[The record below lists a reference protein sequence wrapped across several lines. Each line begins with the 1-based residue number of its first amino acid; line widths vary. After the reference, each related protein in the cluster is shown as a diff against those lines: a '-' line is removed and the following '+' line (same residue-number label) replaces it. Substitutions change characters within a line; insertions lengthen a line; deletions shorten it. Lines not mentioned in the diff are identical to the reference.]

1 MRTTDYEYDYP
12 EPDEMEPDDE
22 LLDAMEEQAR
32 HDKALDR
39 YEADCIMRQETGL
52 DY

>member
-1 MRTTDYEYDYP
+1 MRNTDYEYDYP
-12 EPDEMEPDDE
+12 EKDELEPDEE

-32 HDKALDR
+32 HDRALDK
-39 YEADCIMRQETGL
+39 YERDCIHRQETGL